1 MRKTALI
8 AFLGLLVFA
17 ASSQQRPVM
26 STYMFNGLAL
36 NPAYAGSLNIFS
48 ASFLHRKQWIN
59 VEGAPTS
66 NIFSMNTS
74 LHGKQLGAGLL
85 ATRDVIGV
93 HQESALYISGA
104 YKIRTNAG
112 ILAMGLSGGF
122 DNRRSNFNELNILR
136 EDDELLTGVPTR
148 FTPNF
153 GAGIY
158 FANPVMYA
166 GISVPYILENKLFNI
181 DDENT
186 ISGTVTEARESR
198 YYYATGGL
206 IFDISPNVK
215 LSPSALIRYQEKSRI
230 GWDLNAMVIFDGIA
244 YAGVSYRSGD
254 ALVFLT
260 QLILNENFRLGYAYD
275 TTVNALNESS
285 RGTHEINLNYRIKLN
300 LSKDP
305 QCPVYF

>member
-1 MRKTALI
+1 MRKFVI
-8 AFLGLLVFA
+8 GLSMICMASFA
-17 ASSQQRPVM
+17 ISQQRPVI

-48 ASFLHRKQWIN
+48 ASFVHRKQWIN
-59 VEGAPTS
+59 VDGAPTS
-66 NIFSMNTS
+66 NIFTANTA
-74 LHGKQLGAGLL
+74 LHGNQIGVGLQVS
-85 ATRDVIGV
+85 RDEVGV
-93 HQESALYISGA
+93 HQETAMYFSGA
-104 YKIRTNAG
+104 YKIRTSAG

-122 DNRRSNFNELNILR
+122 DNRRSDFNELNILD
-136 EDDELLTGVPTR
+136 EDDQLLSGIPTR

-166 GISVPYILENKLFNI
+166 GVSVPYILENTLYDVNV
-181 DDENT
+181 EGT
-186 ISGTVTEARESR
+186 ISDARESR
-198 YYYATGGL
+198 YYYATGGVIL
-206 IFDISPNVK
+206 NISPNIK
-215 LSPSALIRYQEKSRI
+215 LSPSALIRYQEQSRV
-230 GWDLNAMVIFDGIA
+230 GWDLNGTIIFDGVA

-285 RGTHEINLNYRIKLN
+285 RGTHEILLNYRIKLN
-300 LSKDP
+300 LGKDP

>member
-1 MRKTALI
+1 MAS
-8 AFLGLLVFA
+8 FA
-17 ASSQQRPVM
+17 ISQQRPVI

-48 ASFLHRKQWIN
+48 ASFVHRKQWIN
-59 VEGAPTS
+59 VDGAPTS
-66 NIFSMNTS
+66 NIFTANTA
-74 LHGKQLGAGLL
+74 LHGNQIGVGLQVS
-85 ATRDVIGV
+85 RDEVGV
-93 HQESALYISGA
+93 HQETAMYFSGA
-104 YKIRTNAG
+104 YKIRTSAG

-122 DNRRSNFNELNILR
+122 DNRRSDFNELNILD
-136 EDDELLTGVPTR
+136 EDDQLLSGIPTR

-166 GISVPYILENKLFNI
+166 GVSVPYILENTLYDVNV
-181 DDENT
+181 EGT
-186 ISGTVTEARESR
+186 ISDARESR
-198 YYYATGGL
+198 YYYATGGVIL
-206 IFDISPNVK
+206 NISPNIK
-215 LSPSALIRYQEKSRI
+215 LSPSALIRYQEQSRV
-230 GWDLNAMVIFDGIA
+230 GWDLNGTIIFDGVA

-285 RGTHEINLNYRIKLN
+285 RGTHEILLNYRIKLN
-300 LSKDP
+300 LGKDP